1 MKRQQLI
8 EKIDVQD
15 RKLSLRAEV
24 MSAVTQHTQLSLGQV
39 NPAWLVGAGALAG
52 GLVGRMGIGRTYTLG
67 MAGLRLFPM
76 VQNAFNLGRSFGEQ
90 G

>member
-8 EKIDVQD
+8 EKIDAQD
-15 RKLSLRAEV
+15 RKLALRAEV
-24 MSAVTQHTQLSLGQV
+24 ISVVTQHTQLTLRQV
-39 NPAWLVGAGALAG
+39 NPAWLVAAGALAG
-52 GLVGRMGIGRTYTLG
+52 GLVSRMGVGRSYTLG